1 MKKQMAFSANDNG
14 RYRSNT
20 PVTTRRQLLAQV
32 AIGAMASLS
41 VHGARAGMPI
51 PKPLTLEEELKYHAR
66 WIFTGR
72 LRRVVYLS
80 PATAKKLFTPGMQI
94 DPMELKVY
102 ERHELEKVD
111 SAYLEIV
118 DALPVL
124 MKADVPTRE
133 LAELTF
139 GTVYCNV
146 SIPSMNPE
154 LDAYITA
161 LTGKPVVLL
170 IEGQRK
176 RFGVAATSF
185 PNPIYDLAGGAN
197 WRDGLPLP
205 IEDLPKVAAIAQ
217 KLGFVKPTQ
226 PNR

>member
-1 MKKQMAFSANDNG
+1 MKRQFAFPANNSD

-20 PVTTRRQLLAQV
+20 AITTRRQLLAQV

-41 VHGARAGMPI
+41 AHGSRAGMPI
-51 PKPLTLEEELKYHAR
+51 PEPLTHEEELRYRAR

-72 LRRVVYLS
+72 LRRVVHLS
-80 PATAKKLFTPGMQI
+80 PATEEKLFTPGAQI
-94 DPMELKVY
+94 DPTELKLY
-102 ERHELEKVD
+102 ERHELAKVF
-111 SAYLEIV
+111 SGFLEIE
-118 DALPVL
+118 DAVPVL

-133 LAELTF
+133 LAELTL
-139 GTVYCNV
+139 GTIYCDIGNV
-146 SIPSMNPE
+146 SINPE
-154 LDAYITA
+154 LDAYIRA
-161 LTGKPVVLL
+161 LKGKPVVLL
-170 IEGQRK
+170 IKGQRT

-185 PNPIYDLAGGAN
+185 PNPIYALAGGAN